1 MVTRPPSARG
11 RKSRLL
17 RADDPPNDLL
27 VVIRAT
33 PADRELAID
42 EMIEDAELSSCQ
54 YVVEAIPGARELL
67 YGVSVFARRPGVD
80 VAAVINRFSGAP
92 AFIEVSIGAVRA
104 AGFVVLPT
112 GSNFDHF
119 DIQLVGGIREQ
130 DPPAVSGILRHAAAR
145 VLAAGGPLRPNPA
158 YSGGTAESP
167 QEDR

>member
-1 MVTRPPSARG
+1 MPPSARG

-17 RADDPPNDLL
+17 RADEPPNDLL

-42 EMIEDAELSSCQ
+42 EMVEDAELSSYQ
-54 YVVEAIPGARELL
+54 FVVEAVPGARELL
-67 YGVSVFARRPGVD
+67 YGVSVLARPPGVD
-80 VAAVINRFSGAP
+80 VSAVIDRFSGAP
-92 AFIEVSIGAVRA
+92 AYIEATVGALRA
-104 AGFVVLPT
+104 AGFAVLPT
-112 GSNFDHF
+112 GANLDHF
-119 DIQLVGGIREQ
+119 DIQLVDGIREQ
-130 DPPAVSGILRHAAAR
+130 DAPSGTEILRHAAAR